1 MSKPVKGDYFYETDI
16 VKDREKLKL
25 RVYFGKKGLKIV
37 LQGNKDS
44 VIYRTVNEIISGQ
57 SSLLFDDKNFID
69 EPECYIGTDESGKGD
84 YFGPLVVAGVFVDL
98 STLNQLKKIGVKDS
112 KLLSEYAISDLSE
125 KIKKIAGENSYNI
138 LTINPRRYNELYE
151 KIGNVNKLLAW
162 GHAKVIENVLELN
175 SSDTA
180 ISDKFGDEKLILGSL
195 QEKGKNIL
203 LRQETKAEKYTAV
216 AAASILARNK
226 FDNWFNSQKTNL
238 KLHIPKGASETV
250 ENFARILKNKHGENF
265 LTEVAKLHFKTTKK
279 L

>member
-138 LTINPRRYNELYE
+138 LTINPRQFFL
-151 KIGNVNKLLAW
+151 
-162 GHAKVIENVLELN
+162 
-175 SSDTA
+175 S
-180 ISDKFGDEKLILGSL
+180 F
-195 QEKGKNIL
+195 
-203 LRQETKAEKYTAV
+203 
-216 AAASILARNK
+216 
-226 FDNWFNSQKTNL
+226 
-238 KLHIPKGASETV
+238 
-250 ENFARILKNKHGENF
+250 RIDHL
-265 LTEVAKLHFKTTKK
+265 
-279 L
+279 